1 MGRNT
6 LSFTFF
12 SLVTMVWGHQDRW
25 HESPPST
32 QRARAPPAKA
42 EGTNAAPVAPEG
54 PLAGTQWVPLPYR
67 PRIGTRVRVRFVVR
81 GRRGDVCSS

>member
-1 MGRNT
+1 MGGT
-6 LSFTFF
+6 KIDGTKA
-12 SLVTMVWGHQDRW
+12 HQAPSVRVR
-25 HESPPST
+25 PP
-32 QRARAPPAKA
+32 KA

-54 PLAGTQWVPLPYR
+54 PLAGTPWVPLPYR

>member
-1 MGRNT
+1 MGGT
-6 LSFTFF
+6 KIDGTKA
-12 SLVTMVWGHQDRW
+12 HQA
-25 HESPPST
+25 PSG
-32 QRARAPPAKA
+32 ARAPPAKA